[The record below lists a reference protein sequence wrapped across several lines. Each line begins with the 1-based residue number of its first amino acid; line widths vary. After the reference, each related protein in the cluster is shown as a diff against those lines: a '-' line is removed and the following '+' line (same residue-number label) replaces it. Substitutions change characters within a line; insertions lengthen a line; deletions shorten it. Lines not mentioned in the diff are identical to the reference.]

1 MSKNMTIR
9 PQTDISRAG
18 WFGAVLLLWTVLLV
32 GGLLQTF

>member
-9 PQTDISRAG
+9 PQTMSKAG